1 MALHFTNIYFFTFF
15 FSFINI
21 YIYISLSLLFSFSPG
36 RFNTQPLSL
45 SFSLSRVTFHAPLL
59 RRVVSLIIECFLIFD
74 IEEWRSELENQLQT
88 YFGSV
93 VKDMWLL
100 EQIL

>member
-15 FSFINI
+15 FS
-21 YIYISLSLLFSFSPG
+21 YIYISLYSF
-36 RFNTQPLSL
+36 LSL
-45 SFSLSRVTFHAPLL
+45 PAASIPNPSLSLSRVIFHAPLL

-74 IEEWRSELENQLQT
+74 IEEWKSELENQLQT